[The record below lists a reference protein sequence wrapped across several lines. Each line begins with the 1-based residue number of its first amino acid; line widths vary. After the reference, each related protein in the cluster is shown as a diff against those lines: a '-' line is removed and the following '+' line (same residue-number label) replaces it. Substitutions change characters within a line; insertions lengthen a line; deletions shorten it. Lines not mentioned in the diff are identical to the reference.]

1 MARSPLPK
9 NLTFAV
15 RLHVA
20 RIARCEGAY
29 QHIDGNPLQASH
41 RGRRRRSSA
50 RRCDRRSLVL
60 APTCRAASCGAR
72 VRMSFV
78 VRPRPNGSAH
88 RGSTSCQFDSMRRRR
103 LAAISSALRLFGSS
117 ALRHSTTMPA
127 KVAVS
132 SGSPRRRA
140 PPSS

>member
-1 MARSPLPK
+1 VMARSPLPK

-29 QHIDGNPLQASH
+29 QHIDGNPLRAAH
-41 RGRRRRSSA
+41 PGRRRTSSA

-88 RGSTSCQFDSMRRRR
+88 RQH
-103 LAAISSALRLFGSS
+103 I
-117 ALRHSTTMPA
+117 
-127 KVAVS
+127 VS
-132 SGSPRRRA
+132 VR
-140 PPSS
+140 